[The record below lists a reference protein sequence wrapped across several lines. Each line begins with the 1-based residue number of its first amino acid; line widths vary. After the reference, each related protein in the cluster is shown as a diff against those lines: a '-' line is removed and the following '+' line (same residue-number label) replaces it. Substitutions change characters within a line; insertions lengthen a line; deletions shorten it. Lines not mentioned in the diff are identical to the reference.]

1 MSDRKLTGAILA
13 AGRGT
18 RLMPISE
25 NYPKP
30 LLPICN
36 KAIVQYQL
44 EYMRDVGIEEVFLVV
59 GHLKETFENK
69 FGTGEKLGLK
79 LTFLQQESQ
88 LGIAHAV
95 YMLEKHLKTSF
106 LLFLG
111 DIFIVPRNL
120 DDMVNLF
127 FNRQAGAVLAVK
139 EEKDPDAIRRNF
151 SVVLHEN
158 GQVRRVIEKP
168 RYVRNN
174 LKGCGVYLFDL
185 PFFDALRRTPR
196 TAMRDEYEL
205 TDSIQIFIDDGYPVY
220 VAEAIEDD
228 INITFPQDLLIC
240 NYLELKKRKMVN
252 LIGENTIIPKG
263 CEVVDSVIG
272 DNVKFSDITKKI
284 TRSVILDDSVPGNLV
299 EIENSLITPQYHLHF
314 DGLNLGDLASEIS

>member
-1 MSDRKLTGAILA
+1 MADKKLTGAILA
-13 AGRGT
+13 AGRGS

-36 KAIVQYQL
+36 KPIVQYQL
-44 EYMRDVGIEEVFLVV
+44 EYMRDVGIDEVFLVV
-59 GHLKETFENK
+59 GHLKSAFEK
-69 FGTGEKLGLK
+69 EFGSGDNLGLK
-79 LTFLQQESQ
+79 LRFLEQESQ

-95 YMLEKHLKTSF
+95 YMLERQLKTPF

-111 DIFIVPRNL
+111 DIFILPRGL
-120 DDMVNLF
+120 DDMVNMF
-127 FNRQAGAVLAVK
+127 FEKKAGAVLAVK
-139 EEKDPDAIRRNF
+139 EENDLDAIKRNF
-151 SVVLHEN
+151 SVILDDR
-158 GQVRRVIEKP
+158 GQVKRVIEKP

-174 LKGCGVYLFDL
+174 MKGCGVYLFDL

-205 TDSIQIFIDDGYPVY
+205 TDSIQIFINDDYPVF

-228 INITFPQDLLIC
+228 INITFPEDLLLC
-240 NYLELKKRKMVN
+240 NYLELKKRGKKSI
-252 LIGENTIIPKG
+252 IGENTIVPDT
-263 CEVVDSVIG
+263 CEVIDSVIG
-272 DNVKFSDITKKI
+272 SDIEISPNTRKI
-284 TRSVILDDSVPGNLV
+284 ERCVIFNESKPGNLV

-314 DGLNLGDLASEIS
+314 DAIDFENTE